1 MSLSERI
8 QLLNQAIGSSVER
21 SIAELREEI
30 SQRLRSGSEEIQR
43 RIEEIAPRLPASFLS
58 HEDLAPHEREVGST
72 ARQAAYSDLRNG
84 IAAVDRART
93 QADILTA
100 LLRESS
106 RHASRAALLLVR
118 GGELR
123 GWGSEGF
130 GDAERAVRELALK
143 PQEGAWSR
151 LLQSEGTLRLSAA
164 ECAELCSRIEVPL
177 PQAGVLIPLV
187 LRDRVAAG
195 LYADRLGDTGPDT
208 GLDVEALQI
217 LAHTAA
223 LGIETLPF
231 RERAETPTLNLA
243 GGEPAST
250 ATVAVQ
256 AAPAS
261 AAAPP
266 AAPPTPAEPPPPV
279 PEAHDEPELPEVEVE
294 PEPATQSV
302 PSPGAPW
309 TVEDEQSAVSLD
321 AAVAPEVADVADVAD
336 IAEDTAP
343 AVPSW
348 QPPEPP
354 AAAHYTEE
362 LSLDSIAAA
371 SSTAAAA
378 AAQTSPLATQ
388 RATAADAM
396 TEEVPRYPR
405 SVEPEAPPA
414 APPPKDAS
422 PDATVLLQRS
432 ALPLSGTA
440 PTPPAPAPLRPVPA
454 PEPAPFE
461 RPAAA
466 APAAGTP
473 EVRPPSGVDGP
484 GWAFATTRVPVS
496 PSEEALHEE
505 ARRLARLLVS
515 EIKLYNE
522 EQVEEGRRN
531 RDIYERLK
539 EDIDRSRQMYDERVD
554 PKILRSTDYFYQEL
568 VRILASGDSRALGI

>member
-1 MSLSERI
+1 MSLSEKI
-8 QLLNQAIGSSVER
+8 QRLNQAIGSSVEQ
-21 SIAELREEI
+21 SIVELREEI
-30 SQRLRSGSEEIQR
+30 SQRLRSGGEEIQR
-43 RIEEIAPRLPASFLS
+43 RIEEITPRLPASFLS
-58 HEDLAPHEREVGST
+58 QDDFAPHEREVGSA
-72 ARQAAYSDLRNG
+72 ARQAAFSELRDG

-130 GDAERAVRELALK
+130 GAAESAVRELALQ
-143 PQEGAWSR
+143 PT
-151 LLQSEGTLRLSAA
+151 EGTWSQFVQSDGVLRLSAA
-164 ECAELCSRIEVPL
+164 ECAELCNRIEAPL
-177 PQAGVLIPLV
+177 PQGGVLIPLV

-195 LYADRLGDTGPDT
+195 LYADQLGDA

-243 GGEPAST
+243 SGEPAAT
-250 ATVAVQ
+250 AIAPVAPAPVLAEP
-256 AAPAS
+256 AAPA
-261 AAAPP
+261 PQ
-266 AAPPTPAEPPPPV
+266 
-279 PEAHDEPELPEVEVE
+279 AHDEPEVEAEPEPE
-294 PEPATQSV
+294 PEPAPDV
-302 PSPGAPW
+302 PW
-309 TVEDEQSAVSLD
+309 TVEDEQPAVSLD
-321 AAVAPEVADVADVAD
+321 ATNAAVE
-336 IAEDTAP
+336 TAP
-343 AVPSW
+343 AVPSR
-348 QPPEPP
+348 QPAELAPSS
-354 AAAHYTEE
+354 HFTEE

-371 SSTAAAA
+371 SSAAAEA
-378 AAQTSPLATQ
+378 GPQPAQ
-388 RATAADAM
+388 RAASAGAM
-396 TEEVPRYPR
+396 TEDVPRYPR
-405 SVEPEAPPA
+405 SVEPEA
-414 APPPKDAS
+414 APPQPKDAS

-432 ALPLSGTA
+432 ALPLSDPA
-440 PTPPAPAPLRPVPA
+440 PSTPAPAPLRPVPA
-454 PEPAPFE
+454 PETAPFE

-466 APAAGTP
+466 TPAAGTP

-496 PSEEALHEE
+496 PSDEALHEE

-554 PKILRSTDYFYQEL
+554 ARILRSTDYFYQEL

>member
-8 QLLNQAIGSSVER
+8 ELLNQAIGSSVER
-21 SIAELREEI
+21 AIAELREEV
-30 SQRLRSGSEEIQR
+30 SQRLRSSSEEIQR
-43 RIEEIAPRLPASFLS
+43 RIEEITPRLPAAFVS
-58 HEDLAPHEREVGST
+58 HEDFAPHEREAGST
-72 ARQAAYSDLRNG
+72 ARQAAFTDLRNG
-84 IAAVDRART
+84 VAAVDRART

-100 LLRESS
+100 LLRESA

-118 GGELR
+118 ADELR

-130 GDAERAVRELALK
+130 GEVEGAVRELALK
-143 PQEGAWSR
+143 PQEGAWSQF
-151 LLQSEGTLRLSAA
+151 LHSPGALRLSAA
-164 ECAELCSRIEVPL
+164 ECAELCSRVEAPL
-177 PQAGVLIPLV
+177 PEGGVLIPLV

-195 LYADRLGDTGPDT
+195 LYADRLGDAK
-208 GLDVEALQI
+208 LDVEALQI

-231 RERAETPTLNLA
+231 RERAETPTLTLA
-243 GGEPAST
+243 GGEPV
-250 ATVAVQ
+250 AT
-256 AAPAS
+256 AAPAP
-261 AAAPP
+261 ALTAPV
-266 AAPPTPAEPPPPV
+266 ATPLAVEPPPPA
-279 PEAHDEPELPEVEVE
+279 PEAQAEPEVEVE
-294 PEPATQSV
+294 PEPAA
-302 PSPGAPW
+302 GAPW
-309 TVEDEQSAVSLD
+309 TVEDEQSAVSLEPVD
-321 AAVAPEVADVADVAD
+321 TADT
-336 IAEDTAP
+336 AEDKAP
-343 AVPSW
+343 AVPGW
-348 QPPEPP
+348 QPVEP
-354 AAAHYTEE
+354 AASSPYTEE

-371 SSTAAAA
+371 TSAAEPPASPLTTQRAAAA
-378 AAQTSPLATQ
+378 
-388 RATAADAM
+388 M
-396 TEEVPRYPR
+396 TENVPRYPR

-414 APPPKDAS
+414 AQADAS
-422 PDATVLLQRS
+422 PDATVLLPRS
-432 ALPLSGTA
+432 TLPFSE
-440 PTPPAPAPLRPVPA
+440 PAPAAPPPVPLRPVPA
-454 PEPAPFE
+454 PEPAPSE
-461 RPAAA
+461 RP

>member
-8 QLLNQAIGSSVER
+8 QQLNQAIGSSVER
-21 SIAELREEI
+21 SMAELREEI

-43 RIEEIAPRLPASFLS
+43 RIEEVTPRLPASFLS
-58 HEDLAPHEREVGST
+58 HEDFAPHEREVGST
-72 ARQAAYSDLRNG
+72 ARQAAFSDLRNG

-130 GDAERAVRELALK
+130 GDAEAAVRELALQ
-143 PQEGAWSR
+143 PQEGVWR
-151 LLQSEGTLRLSAA
+151 ELFQSEGSLRLSAA
-164 ECAELCSRIEVPL
+164 ECAELCSRIEAPL
-177 PQAGVLIPLV
+177 PQGGVLIPLV

-195 LYADRLGDTGPDT
+195 LYADRLGDTELTT

-243 GGEPAST
+243 GGEPAAT
-250 ATVAVQ
+250 ATVA
-256 AAPAS
+256 APAATPVPTEPAS
-261 AAAPP
+261 PPP
-266 AAPPTPAEPPPPV
+266 A
-279 PEAHDEPELPEVEVE
+279 PEAHDKLEVPELEVE
-294 PEPATQSV
+294 PEPEPAT
-302 PSPGAPW
+302 PSEPALGAPW

-321 AAVAPEVADVADVAD
+321 AADAVDAADAAD
-336 IAEDTAP
+336 DTAP
-343 AVPSW
+343 AVPGAASW
-348 QPPEPP
+348 QPAEPT

-371 SSTAAAA
+371 TSAASTAVVQA
-378 AAQTSPLATQ
+378 SPLAT
-388 RATAADAM
+388 ADAM
-396 TEEVPRYPR
+396 TEDVPRYPR
-405 SVEPEAPPA
+405 SVEPEAPTPA
-414 APPPKDAS
+414 PRPKDAS

-432 ALPLSGTA
+432 ALPLSE
-440 PTPPAPAPLRPVPA
+440 PAPPPQPSAPVPLRPVPA

-461 RPAAA
+461 RPAQ
-466 APAAGTP
+466 AAGTP

>member
-8 QLLNQAIGSSVER
+8 ELLNQAIGSSVER
-21 SIAELREEI
+21 AIAELREEI
-30 SQRLRSGSEEIQR
+30 SQKLRSSSEEIQR
-43 RIEEIAPRLPASFLS
+43 RIEEITPRLPAAFVS
-58 HEDLAPHEREVGST
+58 HEDFAPHAREVGST
-72 ARQAAYSDLRNG
+72 ARQAAFTDLRDG
-84 IAAVDRART
+84 VAAVDRART

-100 LLRESS
+100 LLRESV

-118 GGELR
+118 ADELR

-130 GDAERAVRELALK
+130 GDAEGAVRELTLK
-143 PQEGAWSR
+143 PQEGAWSQ
-151 LLQSEGTLRLSAA
+151 LLQSQGALRLSAA
-164 ECAELCSRIEVPL
+164 ECAELCSRVEAPL
-177 PQAGVLIPLV
+177 PQGGVLIPLV

-195 LYADRLGDTGPDT
+195 LYADRLGDDE
-208 GLDVEALQI
+208 LDVEALQI

-243 GGEPAST
+243 GGEPVAT
-250 ATVAVQ
+250 ATAAAS
-256 AAPAS
+256 AAPAPAVT
-261 AAAPP
+261 AAVA
-266 AAPPTPAEPPPPV
+266 TPVAEEPPPPA
-279 PEAHDEPELPEVEVE
+279 PEAYAEPEVEIE
-294 PEPATQSV
+294 PEPA
-302 PSPGAPW
+302 PGAPW
-309 TVEDEQSAVSLD
+309 TAEDEQSAASLD
-321 AAVAPEVADVADVAD
+321 AAVAAETTDTADSA
-336 IAEDTAP
+336 AEDTAP

-348 QPPEPP
+348 QPAEP
-354 AAAHYTEE
+354 AASSPYTEE
-362 LSLDSIAAA
+362 LSLDSIAAVTSA
-371 SSTAAAA
+371 AEPQADTLTTQRAAAA
-378 AAQTSPLATQ
+378 G
-388 RATAADAM
+388 AM
-396 TEEVPRYPR
+396 TEDVPRYPR
-405 SVEPEAPPA
+405 SVEPEAPPPA
-414 APPPKDAS
+414 AQPKDAS
-422 PDATVLLQRS
+422 PEATVLLQRS
-432 ALPLSGTA
+432 TLPFSEPA
-440 PTPPAPAPLRPVPA
+440 PAAPPPAPLRPVPA
-454 PEPAPFE
+454 PEPAPSE
-461 RPAAA
+461 RP

>member
-30 SQRLRSGSEEIQR
+30 SQRLQSGSEEIQR
-43 RIEEIAPRLPASFLS
+43 RIGEIVPRLPASFLS
-58 HEDLAPHEREVGST
+58 HDDFAPHEREVGST
-72 ARQAAYSDLRNG
+72 ARQTAFSELRDG

-106 RHASRAALLLVR
+106 RHASRAVLLLVR

-130 GDAERAVRELALK
+130 GGAGGAVRELALN
-143 PQEGAWSR
+143 PQEGAWSQ
-151 LLQSEGTLRLSAA
+151 LLQSQGALRLSAA
-164 ECAELCSRIEVPL
+164 ECAELCSRIEAPL
-177 PQAGVLIPLV
+177 PQGGVLIPLV

-195 LYADRLGDTGPDT
+195 LYADRLDDS

-243 GGEPAST
+243 GGEA
-250 ATVAVQ
+250 
-256 AAPAS
+256 AAPATAPAS
-261 AAAPP
+261 PAPAEAAPAAAP
-266 AAPPTPAEPPPPV
+266 AAHE
-279 PEAHDEPELPEVEVE
+279 EPELEVE
-294 PEPATQSV
+294 PEPVTEAETV
-302 PSPGAPW
+302 AGAPW
-309 TVEDEQSAVSLD
+309 TAEDERSAVSLD
-321 AAVAPEVADVADVAD
+321 AG
-336 IAEDTAP
+336 EDTAP
-343 AVPSW
+343 GIASW
-348 QPPEPP
+348 QPPVPEEPTP
-354 AAAHYTEE
+354 TSHYTAE
-362 LSLDSIAAA
+362 LSLDSISAATAAA
-371 SSTAAAA
+371 SSEASSAAEPA
-378 AAQTSPLATQ
+378 SPLATQ
-388 RATAADAM
+388 RAAADSM

-405 SVEPEAPPA
+405 SVEPEAP
-414 APPPKDAS
+414 APQPQSAS

-432 ALPLSGTA
+432 ALPLSETA
-440 PTPPAPAPLRPVPA
+440 PTAAPLPPPTPLRPVPA

-461 RPAAA
+461 RP

-554 PKILRSTDYFYQEL
+554 PQILRSTDYFYQEL

>member
-8 QLLNQAIGSSVER
+8 QLLNQTIGSSVDR

-30 SQRLRSGSEEIQR
+30 SQRLRSSSEEIQR
-43 RIEEIAPRLPASFLS
+43 RIEEITPRLPAAFVS
-58 HEDLAPHEREVGST
+58 HEDFAPHVREAGAT
-72 ARQAAYSDLRNG
+72 ARQAAFTGLRDG
-84 IAAVDRART
+84 VAAVDRART

-100 LLRESS
+100 LLRESA

-118 GGELR
+118 VDELR

-130 GDAERAVRELALK
+130 GDAEGAVRELALK
-143 PQEGAWSR
+143 PQEGAWSQ
-151 LLQSEGTLRLSAA
+151 LLQSKGALRLSAA
-164 ECAELCSRIEVPL
+164 ECAELCSRVEAPL
-177 PQAGVLIPLV
+177 PQGGVLIPLV

-195 LYADRLGDTGPDT
+195 LYADRLGDAE
-208 GLDVEALQI
+208 LDVEALQI
-217 LAHTAA
+217 LAHIAA

-243 GGEPAST
+243 GGESVAT
-250 ATVAVQ
+250 ATVA
-256 AAPAS
+256 APAESS
-261 AAAPP
+261 AVA
-266 AAPPTPAEPPPPV
+266 TPVAEEPPPSA
-279 PEAHDEPELPEVEVE
+279 PETLAEPEVEEE
-294 PEPATQSV
+294 PEPAV
-302 PSPGAPW
+302 GAPW

-321 AAVAPEVADVADVAD
+321 AAVAAEP
-336 IAEDTAP
+336 AEDTAP
-343 AVPSW
+343 AVPSG
-348 QPPEPP
+348 QAVEP
-354 AAAHYTEE
+354 AASSPYTEE

-371 SSTAAAA
+371 TSEAAPQA
-378 AAQTSPLATQ
+378 SPLTTQ
-388 RATAADAM
+388 RAAASGAM
-396 TEEVPRYPR
+396 TEDVPRYPR
-405 SVEPEAPPA
+405 SVEPEAPPPA
-414 APPPKDAS
+414 AQPKDSS

-432 ALPLSGTA
+432 TLPFSEPTPAA
-440 PTPPAPAPLRPVPA
+440 PPPAPAPLRPVPA
-454 PEPAPFE
+454 PEQAPSE
-461 RPAAA
+461 RP